1 MSMPTEI
8 KIYNLIS
15 IFAGFV
21 LCLILIKGFGKNE
34 NQQEQYA
41 INSGLDSSASIDDML
56 NMLSEPSHSPDT
68 LFYPASDSMAI
79 SNDTLGSFTIYDA
92 NGNSLKARSIAGMF
106 WEVESNKP
114 IRIKMKDGYLESM
127 GDSIAWGFEYRFSR
141 GIRTVFPEA
150 ESPKKQIVEMAVD
163 FDDLVDKIK
172 AKHAKGESWFIGS
185 PLTESQYEYL
195 KQMIDA
201 LPDTVYNVPKDTTS
215 KKLN

>member
-1 MSMPTEI
+1 MPTEI

-21 LCLILIKGFGKNE
+21 LCLILIKGFSKNE
-34 NQQEQYA
+34 NQQEQDD
-41 INSGLDSSASIDDML
+41 ISSGVDNVTIILDG
-56 NMLSEPSHSPDT
+56 E
-68 LFYPASDSMAI
+68 
-79 SNDTLGSFTIYDA
+79 
-92 NGNSLKARSIAGMF
+92 SLKLKLVAGMF

-114 IRIKMKDGYLESM
+114 IRIRLKDGYLDSM
-127 GDSIAWGFEYRFSR
+127 GDSLAWGFEYRFSR

-201 LPDTVYNVPKDTTS
+201 LPDTVYNVPKDTTTVLFYTALKIS
-215 KKLN
+215 IIGAIENLLDEKFKNLKR